1 MAIVNEDAKTT
12 GESPLALENTGERMM
27 PESSD
32 RDTFWEHVHRYAFAC
47 RFVTGKRVLDVA
59 CGEGYGAAALQRAG
73 AAQVIGVDV
82 SDAACTHASEKYG
95 IDARVGSA
103 EQIPLPDSSVDVVV
117 SFETIEHVPA
127 PGRFLDECARVL
139 APGGRLIISTPNKN
153 VYSAPGR
160 PRNPF
165 HCSEMS
171 EEEFLSALRS
181 RFGAIKLYSQHPQW
195 APWWSLRTFSA
206 EETPWDWLYPLKR
219 LRRSARFR
227 LSDPS
232 SKERSTVVEQILS
245 PGRTRFSALFPYALQ
260 PRRRETGE
268 QPFYFIATA
277 TTRERTQ
284 VQHANA

>member
-1 MAIVNEDAKTT
+1 MAAVNEDAKTI
-12 GESPLALENTGERMM
+12 GESSLALEDTGERML
-27 PESSD
+27 PDSTG
-32 RDTFWEHVHRYAFAC
+32 RVVFWEHVHRYAFAC
-47 RFVTGKRVLDVA
+47 RLVSGKRVLDIA
-59 CGEGYGAAALQRAG
+59 CGEGYGSAAIQRAG
-73 AAQVIGVDV
+73 AAHVIGVDI
-82 SDAACTHASEKYG
+82 SEAACAHAADKYG

-139 APGGRLIISTPNKN
+139 APVGRLIISTPNKD

-165 HCSEMS
+165 HCSEMT
-171 EEEFLSALRS
+171 EHEFLSALRG
-181 RFGAIKLYSQHPQW
+181 RFLGIELYSQHLIW
-195 APWWSLRTFSA
+195 APLWSPRTLSA
-206 EETPWDWLYPLKR
+206 DETPWDWIYPLKR

-232 SKERSTVVEQILS
+232 PEERSTVVEQILN

-260 PRRRETGE
+260 PRRNGTGE
-268 QPFYFIATA
+268 QPLY
-277 TTRERTQ
+277 
-284 VQHANA
+284 